1 MTCWF
6 QLLHFWSH
14 TIFYFLSHVY
24 VYCSCSNCA
33 VEPVRVGFPRHC
45 SIISFRFND
54 DWNMLTSWCECF
66 GRQKRNGKRYDDIHS
81 CPLFH
86 MENCELLNYHIW
98 LLGVVM
104 SCLHHCCVRS
114 VTDSF
119 INSIDWF
126 VVLSHFNLEIHC
138 FHSFFLTSTHF
149 RLFSRVST
157 IFLVD
162 KVRIFH
168 SKGRNCSTKSF

>member
-1 MTCWF
+1 MIVWHIFSRCQTII
-6 QLLHFWSH
+6 LATSLWS
-14 TIFYFLSHVY
+14 IIL
-24 VYCSCSNCA
+24 CS
-33 VEPVRVGFPRHC
+33 RYC

-149 RLFSRVST
+149 RLFSKVST
-157 IFLVD
+157 VQF
-162 KVRIFH
+162 FW
-168 SKGRNCSTKSF
+168 